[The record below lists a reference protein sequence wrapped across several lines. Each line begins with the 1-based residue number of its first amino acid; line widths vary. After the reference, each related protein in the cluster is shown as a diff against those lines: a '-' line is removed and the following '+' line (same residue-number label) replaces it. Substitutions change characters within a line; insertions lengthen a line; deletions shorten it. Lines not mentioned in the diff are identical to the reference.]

1 MSDLQIKVRK
11 SIERLKAFEPPEG
24 YYLAFSGGKDSVV
37 SKALM
42 DMAGVKYDAH
52 YRVTSVD
59 PPELYNFIRS
69 KHPDV
74 ARDKPKDKDGNT
86 ITMWNLILREGM
98 PPTRVVR
105 YCCRA
110 LKEDGG
116 NGRMCV
122 TGVRWS
128 ESPNRKKTQGEIT
141 IISKS
146 AKRELVG
153 HPDFSL
159 TDKSGVI
166 LVNDNIES
174 RRMVEQCYAKHKTN
188 LNPIIEWTDDNV
200 WDFIH
205 AETIPYC
212 SLYDEGFRRLGCV
225 GCPMAG
231 QHRRE
236 REFMRWPKYKQSYLN
251 AFARMLV
258 VREQKDRQNVRW
270 PDAEAVFNW
279 WMEYD
284 IIPGQMEF
292 EEVQDV

>member
-37 SKALM
+37 CKALM

-52 YRVTSVD
+52 YHVTSVD

-86 ITMWNLILREGM
+86 ITMWNLIPRKGM
-98 PPTRVVR
+98 APTRTAR
-105 YCCRA
+105 YCCAA

-116 NGRMCV
+116 DGRMCV
-122 TGVRWS
+122 TGVRWA
-128 ESPNRKKTQGEIT
+128 ESYNRKNNAGMIT
-141 IISKS
+141 IKTSTAPKEF
-146 AKRELVG
+146 KDN
-153 HPDFSL
+153 PDFVVN
-159 TDKSGVI
+159 KHGG
-166 LVNDNIES
+166 LVLINDNAES
-174 RRMVEQCYAKHKTN
+174 RRMVEQCYTRHKTTV
-188 LNPIIEWTDDNV
+188 NPVIEWTDDDV
-200 WDFIH
+200 WDFIR

-212 SLYDEGFRRLGCV
+212 SLYDEGFTRLGCI

-231 QHRRE
+231 QHGRE

-258 VREQKDRQNVRW
+258 VREQKGLQNVRW

-279 WMEYD
+279 WMDYD

-292 EEVQDV
+292 EEEV